1 MARSEACRILIWS
14 IFFEETKAIFH
25 DKALS
30 FIRIFNSSLFLAD
43 KDFESANSLNDLSSL
58 KITAAATTG
67 PAKGPLPTSSTP
79 ATNFKSFLQQP
90 LLQYQGHQL

>member
-1 MARSEACRILIWS
+1 MAETIQKVEMKNYERIDSEKI
-14 IFFEETKAIFH
+14 FEETKAIFH

-30 FIRIFNSSLFLAD
+30 FMRIFNSSLFLAD
-43 KDFESANSLNDLSSL
+43 NDFESANSLNDLSSL

-90 LLQYQGHQL
+90 